1 MSAVTF
7 ARWFLTATFFAA
19 TAHAQASEAA
29 PCPVTEPSLD
39 EWTYGNDA
47 LQVGLPPAGT
57 FTFEPRGA
65 GFVAV
70 SDGALGIKV
79 GWNRLIPGHLRIEGR
94 RLDAVAPP
102 LRFHAPP
109 YGDIGFQASSV
120 IFPTPG
126 CWEVTGSIGDASLTF
141 VVLVQKIGDGPS
153 GRRDL

>member
-1 MSAVTF
+1 MSAATF
-7 ARWFLTATFFAA
+7 ARLSLAASFLAA
-19 TAHAQASEAA
+19 TVHAQATEAA
-29 PCPVTEPSLD
+29 PCQVTSPNLD
-39 EWTYGNDA
+39 DSTYGNDA

-57 FTFEPRGA
+57 FTFEPGGA
-65 GFVAV
+65 GFVAT

-109 YGDIGFQASSV
+109 YGDTGFQASSV

-141 VVLVQKIGDGPS
+141 VVLVQKIGGGPS
-153 GRRDL
+153 GQRDL